1 MSIYDII
8 LSYTDTFFTKL
19 KLLNNSFYLIFDIGC
34 WTSNS
39 VSVLTPNSVSGLT
52 VKKVNYQLF

>member
-8 LSYTDTFFTKL
+8 LSYIDTFFTKL
-19 KLLNNSFYLIFDIGC
+19 KLLNNSFYLIFDIEC
-34 WTSNS
+34 WTS
-39 VSVLTPNSVSGLT
+39 NSVSGLT